1 MNFLAPLFLAGAA
14 AIALP
19 ILLHLIR
26 RTERARIPFSSLMF
40 LKQTPPT
47 VTRRSRLE
55 NLLLLLLRC
64 LAFALIA
71 LAFSRPYFQ
80 QAMTAATPVTERRRT
95 VVLIDT
101 SASMRRE
108 PLWSDALAAARKAFE
123 QPVDELAV
131 VAFDR
136 QPRVVFGFQQWTA
149 APSGNRAATAL
160 GVLEDVKPGWTGT
173 HLGNALVRAV
183 EMLEEGTDLP
193 TRRRIVLI
201 SDLQE
206 GASLDG
212 LQGFDWPEGV
222 EVELVALQPSAL
234 GNASLQPIADS
245 STATATGPATALKVR
260 LHNAVDSKTD
270 QFKLRLEGDPQ
281 AVDAYVPA
289 GQSRVATLVLTN
301 RVASTNG
308 SGKAVVLTGDAQ
320 PFDDQLFLQPES
332 QERLKVVYLGDDDPK
347 DSAGQLYYLLRAFP
361 ESRQRRVEVVRIPLN
376 QPLVAAELQQA
387 AMIVV
392 GGVLGEAQSRTVK
405 AVMETGAT
413 VLCPMVSP
421 ASAAE
426 VGALLGQEL
435 PASAENGTRYGLLGQ
450 IDFQHPLFAPFA
462 DARFSDFTG
471 IHFWKYR
478 KLDLSSIPSANLLA
492 KFDTG
497 EPALAQIPVG
507 SGTLLVL
514 GSTWRP
520 ADSQLALSSKFVP
533 LLGGMLELGRTRA
546 PLATQFAVGD
556 TVPLPTNGVGAV
568 GLSVTLPDG
577 KTMALGAGASRF
589 LATDQPGF
597 YRVEGADKVYAFAV
611 NLPPEESRTAPMAAD
626 VLPNLGVPVKAPT
639 STSVQ
644 RSGSTSQ
651 TTLAAVELESRQ
663 KVWRWLI
670 FGALGVVVLET
681 WVAGRLSRVTPATA

>member
-26 RTERARIPFSSLMF
+26 RTEREKIPFSSLMF
-40 LKQTPPT
+40 LKQTPPK

-55 NLLLLLLRC
+55 NLILLLLRC

-80 QAMTAATPVTERRRT
+80 QAMNAATPATERSRT
-95 VVLIDT
+95 VVLVDT

-108 PLWSDALAAARKAFE
+108 PLWSRAVAAAGKAFE

-136 QPRVVFGFQQWTA
+136 QPRVLLGFQQWSG
-149 APSGNRAATAL
+149 APTGTRAATAL
-160 GVLEDVKPGWTGT
+160 GVLQDVKPGWTGT
-173 HLGNALVRAV
+173 HLGNALLRAV
-183 EMLEEGTDLP
+183 ELLEEGTDVP
-193 TRRRIVLI
+193 TRRRIVVI

-212 LQGFDWPEGV
+212 LQGYDWPNGV
-222 EVELVALQPSAL
+222 EVELVPLKPDTA

-245 STATATGPATALKVR
+245 GTEPGPVTTVKVR
-260 LHNAVDSKTD
+260 LHNAADAKTD
-270 QFKLRLEGDPQ
+270 QFKLRLDGASEQ
-281 AVDAYVPA
+281 IDAYVPA
-289 GQSRVATLVLTN
+289 GQSRVASVALTN
-301 RVASTNG
+301 GVVSTNAIG
-308 SGKAVVLTGDAQ
+308 RKIVLTGDAQ
-320 PFDDQLFLQPES
+320 PFDNELFLQPEA
-332 QERLKVVYLGDDDPK
+332 QERVRVVYLGADDPK

-361 ESRQRRVEVVRIPLN
+361 ESRQRVVQVARIPLN
-376 QPLVAAELQQA
+376 QPLVTSELQSA
-387 AMIVV
+387 ALIVV
-392 GGVLGEAQSRTVK
+392 GGALNEEQARSLKGLLEA
-405 AVMETGAT
+405 GAT
-413 VLCPMVSP
+413 LLHPV
-421 ASAAE
+421 ASVAAASRD
-426 VGALLGQEL
+426 VGALLGQTL
-435 PASAENGTRYGLLGQ
+435 PVVEENAGRYGLLGQ

-471 IHFWKYR
+471 IHFWKFR
-478 KLDLSSIPSANLLA
+478 KLDLSSVPAAMILA

-507 SGTLLVL
+507 RGTLLVL

-520 ADSQLALSSKFVP
+520 SDSQLALSSKFVP
-533 LLGGMLELGRTRA
+533 LMGGMLELGRTRA
-546 PLATQFAVGD
+546 PLATQFTVGD
-556 TVPLPTNGVGAV
+556 PVPLPTNGVTA

-577 KTMALGAGASRF
+577 KTSALAAGTGRF
-589 LATDQPGF
+589 METDQPGF
-597 YRVEGADKVYAFAV
+597 YQVVGADKPYAFAV
-611 NLPPEESRTAPMAAD
+611 NLPPEESRTVPLAAD
-626 VLPNLGVPVKAPT
+626 VLPNLGVPVKAAAAPA
-639 STSVQ
+639 VQ
-644 RSGSTSQ
+644 PGQSTSQ

-670 FGALGVVVLET
+670 LGALGIIVVET
-681 WVAGRLSRVTPATA
+681 WVAGRLSRAVPVPA